1 MMNYLIS
8 AYSVNPYHGSEDGVG
23 WNWVLQYE
31 KNYKAGDRIILLTKK
46 CNEEDTRKGL
56 EEFGIKHIELAIT
69 DVPLFLNW
77 YREKYSLF
85 HHMYYILWQHYA
97 WKWVKQSGINFDVIH
112 HVTMGD
118 YRIPGEMSKAM
129 NARTIFGPVG
139 GAQVTPDSLKIYEK
153 NTIAAKIREIVNA
166 SCSVNPFYIKKIRA
180 YTDVIASNDETY
192 QQITRIRG
200 KESTQQMVE
209 LGISEEYKN
218 QKTITKPNGKLKI
231 LFSGRLIEKKGVVF
245 LIEVM
250 NMLKDKVDFELN
262 LCGGGYLADTVSKL
276 IDEYGLNDYVNMLGE
291 IQHNQM
297 MSYYYNADVFV
308 MPSLR
313 ETGGTVL
320 IEAMAYGLPIVA
332 FDTSFCTQLKRHNCG
347 IFIETNQDI
356 GRVKAD
362 FCGALVELSGNR
374 QLCCKLGI
382 NGYKYVNDELTWEKK
397 YNSIFETT

>member
-1 MMNYLIS
+1 MNYLIS

-46 CNEEDTRKGL
+46 YNEEDTRKGL

-69 DVPLFLNW
+69 DVPLILNW
-77 YREKYSLF
+77 FREKYSMF

-97 WKWVKQSGINFDVIH
+97 WKWVKQSGVNFDVIH

-118 YRIPGEMSKAM
+118 YRIPGEMSKAK
-129 NARTIFGPVG
+129 NTRTIFGPVG
-139 GAQVTPDSLKIYEK
+139 GAQITPDSLKIYEK
-153 NTIAAKIREIVNA
+153 NIITAKIRELVNV

-192 QQITRIRG
+192 QQIARIRG
-200 KESTQQMVE
+200 KKHTQQMVE
-209 LGISEEYKN
+209 LGIAEEYKN
-218 QKTITKPNGKLKI
+218 RKIITKPDGKLKI
-231 LFSGRLIEKKGVVF
+231 LFSGRLIEKKGVIF

-291 IQHNQM
+291 IRHNQM
-297 MSYYYNADVFV
+297 MSYYYDADVFV

-320 IEAMAYGLPIVA
+320 IEAMAHGLPIVA
-332 FDTSFCTQLKRHNCG
+332 FDTSFCRLLKEVDCG
-347 IFIETNQDI
+347 VFINTEQALDNIKEDYCKAIVTLGQD
-356 GRVKAD
+356 K
-362 FCGALVELSGNR
+362 ELAKQMG
-374 QLCCKLGI
+374 L
-382 NGYKYVNDELTWEKK
+382 NGYKYVNSKLTWDEK
-397 YNSIFETT
+397 YRIIVNNM

>member
-31 KNYKAGDRIILLTKK
+31 KNYKAGDQIILLTKK
-46 CNEEDTRKGL
+46 YNEEDTRKGL

-69 DVPLFLNW
+69 DVPLILNW
-77 YREKYSLF
+77 FREKYSMF

-118 YRIPGEMSKAM
+118 YRIPGEMSKAK

-139 GAQVTPDSLKIYEK
+139 GAQITPDSLKIYEK
-153 NTIAAKIREIVNA
+153 NIITAKIRELVNA

-200 KESTQQMVE
+200 KKHTQQMVE
-209 LGISEEYKN
+209 LGIAEEYKN
-218 QKTITKPNGKLKI
+218 REIITKPDGKLKI
-231 LFSGRLIEKKGVVF
+231 LFSGRLIEKKGIVF

-262 LCGGGYLADTVSKL
+262 LCGGGT
-276 IDEYGLNDYVNMLGE
+276 
-291 IQHNQM
+291 
-297 MSYYYNADVFV
+297 
-308 MPSLR
+308 
-313 ETGGTVL
+313 
-320 IEAMAYGLPIVA
+320 LPIR
-332 FDTSFCTQLKRHNCG
+332 FHNLLM
-347 IFIETNQDI
+347 NMD
-356 GRVKAD
+356 
-362 FCGALVELSGNR
+362 
-374 QLCCKLGI
+374 
-382 NGYKYVNDELTWEKK
+382 
-397 YNSIFETT
+397 